1 MVAKPSKRPLKVLW
15 VIPSLA
21 GGGAEKAV
29 VTILN
34 HLDRTQIWPSL
45 CLFKREGPFLEEL
58 KSDIEV
64 FDVGRD
70 GRFDPRLVWQLSCII
85 QRLEPD
91 ITVGVLRT
99 CSMLTALAHQLAGRP
114 GKIFLNEQNTPSI
127 EMQQFGRARL
137 KTIGYRPFLR
147 MTDGILALSN
157 GIKHDLVH
165 NFGVLDSKIHV
176 IPNPVDLETAVQQA
190 SVEAPH
196 AWLANPKYCT
206 LVTVGRLHPQKGHD
220 ILLRAFA
227 KLVETEQRLRLII
240 VGTGPD
246 EAALRALARQLNVE
260 KAVEFVGFQSNP
272 YAFMAHA
279 DLFVLASRYEGFGMV
294 LAEALAVGT
303 AVVATDCPS
312 GPADILMQGEAGVLC
327 PIEDPNALA
336 SAIATLLKNP
346 ARRHTLVENGI
357 QHVEQYSATAV
368 AAQYAAFFREQCV
381 SIKS

>member
-34 HLDRTQIWPSL
+34 HLDRTQIRPSL

-220 ILLRAFA
+220 ILLRAFV

>member
-34 HLDRTQIWPSL
+34 HLDRTQIRPSL